1 MYAAIIALLF
11 WKLGWKRALIVIG
24 GLLLTFGFCDSFS
37 NLIKNATCRT
47 RPLNDEIMVA
57 SGLHVLERG
66 GGYSLFSAHAAN
78 SLGLAFCSY
87 IGLKNCLT
95 DKYVSK
101 TPGWVKLY
109 GIWIFFW
116 AFMVGTS
123 RIFVGKHYLGD
134 VIIGFVAGG
143 IAGIAFGYLTCHI
156 AKKSIRQK

>member
-1 MYAAIIALLF
+1 MKNGSIGNTDYIRFGSGAKNLVILPGLGDSLRTVKGTALPM
-11 WKLGWKRALIVIG
+11 
-24 GLLLTFGFCDSFS
+24 S
-37 NLIKNATCRT
+37 
-47 RPLNDEIMVA
+47 VA
-57 SGLHVLERG
+57 
-66 GGYSLFSAHAAN
+66 YSLFSAHAAN